1 MDVALVLDLLET
13 GHPMKRPAKS
23 LLKPTLS
30 EVYIN
35 GLIADKVSAVAL
47 TQVLATGIGLFESPL
62 LHSVVRL

>member
-1 MDVALVLDLLET
+1 
-13 GHPMKRPAKS
+13 MKRPAKS

-47 TQVLATGIGLFESPL
+47 TQVLATGIGLFESPC
-62 LHSVVRL
+62 LHCVVRL